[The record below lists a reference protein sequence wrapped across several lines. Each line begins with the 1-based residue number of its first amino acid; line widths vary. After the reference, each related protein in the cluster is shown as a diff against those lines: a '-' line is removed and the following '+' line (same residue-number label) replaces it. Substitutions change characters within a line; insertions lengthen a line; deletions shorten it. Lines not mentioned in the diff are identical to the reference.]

1 MRLGKSNHALLV
13 GVFLLMV
20 LSVRGQDV
28 KNFRYR
34 LDGDLQINY
43 AVNEGTV
50 VIDYSIP
57 EIDIK
62 SISNEHGAFY
72 RLSVAGHSASSDPG
86 KPELPVYSRLITVP
100 EGSGYRIRIS
110 QVKSTKIKPSG
121 KGIDGMLWPSQESEA
136 KGGQKE
142 RPPFRIDRKVYG
154 QGGYITSDTVSIVPL
169 GKVRNTSLAN
179 LYISPVRYNPRT
191 NSLEI
196 IKSMKIEVEFSD
208 PLPAAKSSAQESTLF
223 DGSVSKGVLDF
234 NRELIPGYTDKPV
247 GMIILTDTAFKK
259 QLKPFLEWK
268 TQKGFKLKVLYKG
281 AAFAGTTWAQLK
293 QTIAGIYNSATED
306 DPAPDYL
313 LILGDVET
321 IPYYGMGGSGN
332 ITDMYYGEFDGSGDY
347 IPEMYI
353 GRLPVRDTS
362 EAKSVLEKIIQYE
375 KFQFADTNKFHKRA
389 LATTGY
395 DPGRSIYM
403 DGQIKYSVTNYL
415 TPANRI
421 NEYHFYHP
429 TSPDYQTVLNEL
441 KARKDSI
448 LKLINIG
455 TSFIN
460 YSGHGDVTGW
470 LHLNITAADSAS
482 LKNRNMYPLI
492 ISNACL
498 TGKFNTAS
506 SLGNRLV
513 LEKNRGAIGFIGC
526 SNDSYWDEDYF
537 WSVGV
542 GTITNNPAYA
552 GKGLGIFDRLF
563 HTHNEYP
570 SDWYFTLGQINYSG
584 NLSVSA
590 STTQRKKYY
599 WETYN
604 IIGDPSMI
612 PIIGEPKPSDVILPD
627 TLPDGIRSLTLT
639 IDPFS
644 YIAVSHFDTLWDAS
658 FAGPSGSVTLEM
670 PGLSDDS
677 CLVVITGQN
686 RYPVIKTI
694 YLSAVEDEFLNLTS
708 TIINDN
714 LGNGNQQADFM
725 ESLYLK
731 LTLSN
736 LGLTDAHDV
745 YARISSSSP
754 FLTIEKDSAFVG
766 SIPGTSEAVI
776 TDKLLIKIADDIPD
790 MGIAPIDLILKSLNS
805 EKHYKIDLK
814 LHSPVLKIMNSCV
827 IDDSETGNGDFIAD
841 PGETFDLVFR
851 VMNEGSSD
859 ASGQFN
865 ISTVNEEMTILVSS
879 VKSDALKFGE
889 ITEIKMRVK
898 LDDEISSGSYI
909 SLSSILSSEPFTL
922 NKDFTFRIGRIR
934 ESFEAMSFDI
944 FPWIN
949 NSPVPWITTGSNS
962 AEGNFSA
969 RSGIT
974 PHNGTSSLVIKTF
987 YPAADSLK
995 FYCMV
1000 SSEPNYDYLSFILN
1014 GKEIFKISGEISWKR
1029 MALPV
1034 PAGLNRM
1041 EWIYKKDVSVLGGS
1055 DCAWIDMIDFAT
1067 AASVAYIRK
1076 DLHVARITE
1085 PVVKDRYGQEVLTVK
1100 VLNTGKDI
1108 INGFNLSYAVKDQ
1121 MGIVSEHFKNAVNPY
1136 GDTVTVSFKTKVD
1149 LSKYGI
1155 YDLIIYGS
1163 DNNDDYVLNDT
1174 VNIRIENTKIKETL
1188 RVFPNP
1194 FKENFNVLIYSEI
1207 DDRVKITITNLTGVI
1222 LYETEKDVTGG
1233 YNTINIPDARLIPSL
1248 YYLNIRGKHLNS
1260 TVPLLKLTE

>member
-1 MRLGKSNHALLV
+1 
-13 GVFLLMV
+13 
-20 LSVRGQDV
+20 
-28 KNFRYR
+28 
-34 LDGDLQINY
+34 
-43 AVNEGTV
+43 
-50 VIDYSIP
+50 
-57 EIDIK
+57 
-62 SISNEHGAFY
+62 
-72 RLSVAGHSASSDPG
+72 
-86 KPELPVYSRLITVP
+86 
-100 EGSGYRIRIS
+100 
-110 QVKSTKIKPSG
+110 
-121 KGIDGMLWPSQESEA
+121 
-136 KGGQKE
+136 
-142 RPPFRIDRKVYG
+142 
-154 QGGYITSDTVSIVPL
+154 
-169 GKVRNTSLAN
+169 
-179 LYISPVRYNPRT
+179 
-191 NSLEI
+191 
-196 IKSMKIEVEFSD
+196 
-208 PLPAAKSSAQESTLF
+208 
-223 DGSVSKGVLDF
+223 
-234 NRELIPGYTDKPV
+234 
-247 GMIILTDTAFKK
+247 
-259 QLKPFLEWK
+259 
-268 TQKGFKLKVLYKG
+268 
-281 AAFAGTTWAQLK
+281 
-293 QTIAGIYNSATED
+293 
-306 DPAPDYL
+306 
-313 LILGDVET
+313 
-321 IPYYGMGGSGN
+321 
-332 ITDMYYGEFDGSGDY
+332 
-347 IPEMYI
+347 
-353 GRLPVRDTS
+353 VRDTS
-362 EAKSVLEKIIQYE
+362 EAKSVLKKIIQYE

-395 DPGRSIYM
+395 DAGRSIYM

-415 TPANRI
+415 TPVNRI

-429 TSPDYQTVLNEL
+429 SSDDLTV
-441 KARKDSI
+441 RKDSI
-448 LKLINIG
+448 LKLINKGI
-455 TSFIN
+455 SFIN
-460 YSGHGDVTGW
+460 YSGHGDVAGW
-470 LHLNITAADSAS
+470 LHLNITVADSAS
-482 LKNRNMYPLI
+482 LKNRSMYPLI

-498 TGKFNTAS
+498 TGKFNTAN
-506 SLGNRLV
+506 SLGNRVV

-526 SNDSYWDEDYF
+526 SNDSFWDEDYF
-537 WSVGV
+537 WSVGL
-542 GTITNNPAYA
+542 GTITSNPTYE

-570 SDWYFTLGQINYSG
+570 SDWYFTLGQINYAG

-604 IIGDPSMI
+604 IVGDPSMI
-612 PIIGEPKPSDVILPD
+612 PILGEPKPSNVILPD

-644 YIAVSHFDTLWDAS
+644 YIAISHFDTLWDAS

-708 TIINDN
+708 SVINDN

-790 MGIAPIDLILKSLNS
+790 MGIAPIDLILRSLNS

-827 IDDSETGNGDFIAD
+827 IDDTETGNGDFIAD

-865 ISTVNEEMTILVSS
+865 ISTLNEEMTILISG
-879 VKSDALKFGE
+879 VKSGVLKFGE

-909 SLSSILSSEPFTL
+909 SLSSLLSSEPFTL
-922 NKDFTFRIGRIR
+922 SKDFTFRIGRVR

-949 NSPVPWITTGSNS
+949 NSPVPWITSGLNS
-962 AEGNFSA
+962 AEGKFSA

-1000 SSEPNYDYLSFILN
+1000 SSEPNYDYLSFVLN
-1014 GKEIFKISGEISWKR
+1014 GKEIFKKSGEISWMR
-1029 MALPV
+1029 MAVPV
-1034 PAGLNRM
+1034 PAGLNRI
-1041 EWIYKKDVSVLGGS
+1041 EWIYKKDDNTLGGS

-1067 AASVAYIRK
+1067 AGSVAYIRK

-1100 VLNTGKDI
+1100 VLNSGKDM

-1121 MGIVSEHFKNAVNPY
+1121 MGSVSENFKNAVNPN

-1149 LSKYGI
+1149 LSNYGI

-1163 DNNDDYVLNDT
+1163 DNNDDYLLNDT
-1174 VNIRIENTKIKETL
+1174 VNLRIENTKITETL

-1194 FKENFNVLIYSEI
+1194 FKENFNVFINSEI
-1207 DDRVKITITNLTGVI
+1207 NDRVKITITNITGVI
-1222 LYETEKDVTGG
+1222 LYETEKDVTEG
-1233 YNTINIPDARLIPSL
+1233 YNTINIPDARLSPSL
-1248 YYLNIRGKHLNS
+1248 YYLKIRGQYLNN
-1260 TVPLLKLTE
+1260 TVPLLKLPE